1 MINCLITQWS
11 RCITIEI
18 IIHVFFILILP
29 MDIVLNYSFFQIPE
43 KSMISIAWMRPFS
56 FFISRLLK
64 IYLSFFIPW
73 KKFTVTQT
81 GIFRR
86 VVERSTGIGLF
97 LLSKQQQRSTMFFFI
112 KKNSIRLIP
121 LRDQTVKKLFCV
133 YFIIY
138 GRIRIKFI
146 KLFDSDSELIRIL
159 NFIDR
164 RFES

>member
-29 MDIVLNYSFFQIPE
+29 MDIVLNYSFFQKPE

-86 VVERSTGIGLF
+86 VVERTTGIGLF
-97 LLSKQQQRSTMFFFI
+97 LLSKQQQRSTMFFFY
-112 KKNSIRLIP
+112 KEKLDSIIARLDREKII
-121 LRDQTVKKLFCV
+121 LRLF
-133 YFIIY
+133 YNIW
-138 GRIRIKFI
+138 
-146 KLFDSDSELIRIL
+146 
-159 NFIDR
+159 
-164 RFES
+164 

>member
-1 MINCLITQWS
+1 
-11 RCITIEI
+11 
-18 IIHVFFILILP
+18 
-29 MDIVLNYSFFQIPE
+29 
-43 KSMISIAWMRPFS
+43 MRPFS

-81 GIFRR
+81 SIFRR
-86 VVERSTGIGLF
+86 VVERTTGIGLF
-97 LLSKQQQRSTMFFFI
+97 LLSKQQQRSTMFFFFY
-112 KKNSIRLIP
+112 KEKLDSIIARLDREKII
-121 LRDQTVKKLFCV
+121 LRLF
-133 YFIIY
+133 YNIY

-146 KLFDSDSELIRIL
+146 KIFDSDSELIRIL